1 MSLDNNNTNN
11 QDNIFNSNNNN
22 SNNSNNNNSNNNSSN
37 NNTSAD
43 NSNIDN
49 STSRSDDNR
58 GFHESDAAN
67 TDSDSVIKH
76 NRFQPNS
83 RYFTIMIYGLLFV
96 LGTILLVRIVGSFNN
111 TVKLLG
117 QALQVIAPFLVG
129 AFIAFI
135 LYPLVRFFY
144 RQLFKNKFHM
154 KSDKLAKWLSILITY
169 VIAIGVIAILMVFI
183 LPQLYTSITDI
194 VDNLP
199 VWYNNLTT
207 FIDNFENNHA
217 DLGFIDY
224 NVINEHL
231 TSLYPK
237 ILSYLTDTLT
247 NLLPYVVNTSMA
259 IVKGFINLIISI
271 MVSVYM
277 ISDHKNIFYQ
287 FKRLLYAVFPKHG
300 ADTARTICREST
312 NIFLKFMYGKAI
324 DSLIIGIICFICMTI
339 FKFPYTVLIS
349 VIVGITNM
357 IPYFGPYIGGV
368 LGGIIIVIVN
378 PLQVIFFAI
387 LILIIQQFDG
397 LFLGPKILGNS
408 TGLKPLWV
416 IFAIVVGGA
425 MFGVLGMFLGVPTMA
440 VICYILNIV
449 VEHFL
454 KKRNITVQPYDSPD
468 KM

>member
-1 MSLDNNNTNN
+1 MSTDENKNSGNNTNTA
-11 QDNIFNSNNNN
+11 QDINP
-22 SNNSNNNNSNNNSSN
+22 
-37 NNTSAD
+37 
-43 NSNIDN
+43 
-49 STSRSDDNR
+49 
-58 GFHESDAAN
+58 
-67 TDSDSVIKH
+67 VIRK

-83 RYFTIMIYGLLFV
+83 QYFTIVIYGLMFV

-144 RQLFKNKFHM
+144 RNLFKNTLHM
-154 KSDKLAKWLSILITY
+154 KSDKLSKWLSILVTY

-194 VDNLP
+194 VDRLP

-207 FIDNFENNHA
+207 MVDNFENRHA

-224 NVINEHL
+224 NIINEHL

-237 ILSYLTDTLT
+237 IISYLTDTLA

-259 IVKGFINLIISI
+259 IVKGVVNLIISI

-287 FKRLLYAVFPKHG
+287 FKKLLYAVFPKQA

-324 DSLIIGIICFICMTI
+324 DSVIIGIICFVCMNI

-378 PLQVIFFAI
+378 PVQVIFFAVMI
-387 LILIIQQFDG
+387 LVIQQFDG
-397 LFLGPKILGNS
+397 LFLGPKILGDS

>member
-1 MSLDNNNTNN
+1 MSTDENKNSGNNTNTA
-11 QDNIFNSNNNN
+11 QDINP
-22 SNNSNNNNSNNNSSN
+22 
-37 NNTSAD
+37 
-43 NSNIDN
+43 
-49 STSRSDDNR
+49 
-58 GFHESDAAN
+58 
-67 TDSDSVIKH
+67 VIRK

-83 RYFTIMIYGLLFV
+83 RYFTIVIYGLMFV

-144 RQLFKNKFHM
+144 RNLFKNTLHM
-154 KSDKLAKWLSILITY
+154 KSDKLSKWLSILVTY

-194 VDNLP
+194 VDRLP

-207 FIDNFENNHA
+207 MVDNFENRHA

-224 NVINEHL
+224 NIINEHL

-237 ILSYLTDTLT
+237 IISYLTDTLA

-259 IVKGFINLIISI
+259 IVKGVVNLIISI

-287 FKRLLYAVFPKHG
+287 FKKLLYAVFPKQA

-324 DSLIIGIICFICMTI
+324 DSVIIGIICFVCMNI

-378 PLQVIFFAI
+378 PVQVIFFAVMI
-387 LILIIQQFDG
+387 LVIQQFDG
-397 LFLGPKILGNS
+397 LFLGPKILGDS

-468 KM
+468 RM

>member
-1 MSLDNNNTNN
+1 MSTDENKNSGNNTNTA
-11 QDNIFNSNNNN
+11 QDINP
-22 SNNSNNNNSNNNSSN
+22 
-37 NNTSAD
+37 
-43 NSNIDN
+43 
-49 STSRSDDNR
+49 
-58 GFHESDAAN
+58 
-67 TDSDSVIKH
+67 VIRK

-83 RYFTIMIYGLLFV
+83 RYFTIVIYGLMFV

-144 RQLFKNKFHM
+144 RNLFKNTLHM
-154 KSDKLAKWLSILITY
+154 KSDKLSKWLSILVTY

-194 VDNLP
+194 VDRLP

-207 FIDNFENNHA
+207 MVDNFENRHA

-224 NVINEHL
+224 NIINEHL

-237 ILSYLTDTLT
+237 IISYLTDTLA

-259 IVKGFINLIISI
+259 IVKGVVNLIISI

-287 FKRLLYAVFPKHG
+287 FKKLLYAVFPKQA

-324 DSLIIGIICFICMTI
+324 DSVIIGIICFVCMNI

-378 PLQVIFFAI
+378 PVQVIFFAVMI
-387 LILIIQQFDG
+387 LVIQQFDG
-397 LFLGPKILGNS
+397 LFLGPKILGDS

-449 VEHFL
+449 VEPFL

>member
-1 MSLDNNNTNN
+1 MSTDENKNSGNNTNTA
-11 QDNIFNSNNNN
+11 QDINP
-22 SNNSNNNNSNNNSSN
+22 
-37 NNTSAD
+37 
-43 NSNIDN
+43 
-49 STSRSDDNR
+49 
-58 GFHESDAAN
+58 
-67 TDSDSVIKH
+67 VIRK

-83 RYFTIMIYGLLFV
+83 RYFTIVIYGLMFV

-144 RQLFKNKFHM
+144 RNLFKNTLHM
-154 KSDKLAKWLSILITY
+154 KSDKLSKWLSILVTY

-194 VDNLP
+194 VDKLP

-207 FIDNFENNHA
+207 MVDNFENRHA
-217 DLGFIDY
+217 DIGFIDY
-224 NVINEHL
+224 NLINEHL

-237 ILSYLTDTLT
+237 IISYLTDTLA

-259 IVKGFINLIISI
+259 IVKGVVNLIISI

-287 FKRLLYAVFPKHG
+287 FKKLLYAVFPKQA

-324 DSLIIGIICFICMTI
+324 DSVIIGIICFVCMNI

-378 PLQVIFFAI
+378 PVQVIFFAVMI
-387 LILIIQQFDG
+387 LVIQQFDG
-397 LFLGPKILGNS
+397 LFLGPKILGDS

>member
-1 MSLDNNNTNN
+1 MSTDENKNSGNNTNTA
-11 QDNIFNSNNNN
+11 QDINP
-22 SNNSNNNNSNNNSSN
+22 
-37 NNTSAD
+37 
-43 NSNIDN
+43 
-49 STSRSDDNR
+49 
-58 GFHESDAAN
+58 
-67 TDSDSVIKH
+67 VIRK

-83 RYFTIMIYGLLFV
+83 RYFTIVIYGLMFV

-144 RQLFKNKFHM
+144 RNLFKNTLQM
-154 KSDKLAKWLSILITY
+154 KSDKLSKWLSILVTY

-194 VDNLP
+194 VDRLP

-207 FIDNFENNHA
+207 MVDNFENRHA

-224 NVINEHL
+224 NLINEHL

-237 ILSYLTDTLT
+237 IISYLTDTLA

-259 IVKGFINLIISI
+259 IVKGVVNLIISI

-287 FKRLLYAVFPKHG
+287 FKKLLYAVFPKQA
-300 ADTARTICREST
+300 ADTARAICREST

-324 DSLIIGIICFICMTI
+324 DSVIIGIICFVCMNI

-378 PLQVIFFAI
+378 PVQVIFFAVMI
-387 LILIIQQFDG
+387 LVIQQFDG
-397 LFLGPKILGNS
+397 LFLGPKILGDS

>member
-1 MSLDNNNTNN
+1 MSTDENKNSGNNTNTA
-11 QDNIFNSNNNN
+11 QDINP
-22 SNNSNNNNSNNNSSN
+22 
-37 NNTSAD
+37 
-43 NSNIDN
+43 
-49 STSRSDDNR
+49 
-58 GFHESDAAN
+58 
-67 TDSDSVIKH
+67 VIRK

-83 RYFTIMIYGLLFV
+83 RYFTIVIYGLMFV

-144 RQLFKNKFHM
+144 RNLFKNTLHM
-154 KSDKLAKWLSILITY
+154 KSDKLSKWLSILVTY

-194 VDNLP
+194 VDRLP

-207 FIDNFENNHA
+207 IVDNFENRHA

-224 NVINEHL
+224 NLINEHL

-237 ILSYLTDTLT
+237 IISYLTDTLA

-259 IVKGFINLIISI
+259 IVKGVVNLIISI

-287 FKRLLYAVFPKHG
+287 FKKLLYAVFPKQA

-324 DSLIIGIICFICMTI
+324 DSVIIGIICFVCMNI

-378 PLQVIFFAI
+378 PVQVIFFAVMI
-387 LILIIQQFDG
+387 LVIQQFDG
-397 LFLGPKILGNS
+397 LFLGPKILGDS

-468 KM
+468 RM

>member
-1 MSLDNNNTNN
+1 MSTDENKNSGNNTNTA
-11 QDNIFNSNNNN
+11 QDINP
-22 SNNSNNNNSNNNSSN
+22 
-37 NNTSAD
+37 
-43 NSNIDN
+43 
-49 STSRSDDNR
+49 
-58 GFHESDAAN
+58 
-67 TDSDSVIKH
+67 VIRK

-83 RYFTIMIYGLLFV
+83 RYFTIVIYGLMFV

-144 RQLFKNKFHM
+144 RNLFKNTLHM
-154 KSDKLAKWLSILITY
+154 KSDKLSKWLSILVTY

-194 VDNLP
+194 VDRLP

-207 FIDNFENNHA
+207 MVDNFENRHA

-224 NVINEHL
+224 NIINEHL

-237 ILSYLTDTLT
+237 IISYLTDTLA

-259 IVKGFINLIISI
+259 IVKGVVNLIISI

-287 FKRLLYAVFPKHG
+287 FKKLLYAVFPKQA

-312 NIFLKFMYGKAI
+312 NILLKFMSGKAI
-324 DSLIIGIICFICMTI
+324 DSVIIGIICFVCMNI

-378 PLQVIFFAI
+378 PVQVIFFAVMI
-387 LILIIQQFDG
+387 LVIQQFDG
-397 LFLGPKILGNS
+397 LFLGPKILGDS

>member
-1 MSLDNNNTNN
+1 MSTDENKNSGNNTNTA
-11 QDNIFNSNNNN
+11 QDINP
-22 SNNSNNNNSNNNSSN
+22 
-37 NNTSAD
+37 
-43 NSNIDN
+43 
-49 STSRSDDNR
+49 
-58 GFHESDAAN
+58 
-67 TDSDSVIKH
+67 VIRK

-83 RYFTIMIYGLLFV
+83 RYFTIVIYGLMFV

-144 RQLFKNKFHM
+144 RNLFKNTLHM
-154 KSDKLAKWLSILITY
+154 KSDKLSKWLSILVTY

-194 VDNLP
+194 VDRLP

-207 FIDNFENNHA
+207 MVDNFENRHA

-224 NVINEHL
+224 NIINEHL

-237 ILSYLTDTLT
+237 IISYLTDTLA

-259 IVKGFINLIISI
+259 IVKGVVNLIISI

-287 FKRLLYAVFPKHG
+287 FKKLLYAVFPKQA

-324 DSLIIGIICFICMTI
+324 DSVIIGIICFVCMNI

-378 PLQVIFFAI
+378 PVQVIFFAVMI
-387 LILIIQQFDG
+387 LVIQQFDG
-397 LFLGPKILGNS
+397 LFLGPKILGDS

>member
-1 MSLDNNNTNN
+1 MSTDENKNSGNNTNTA
-11 QDNIFNSNNNN
+11 QDINP
-22 SNNSNNNNSNNNSSN
+22 
-37 NNTSAD
+37 
-43 NSNIDN
+43 
-49 STSRSDDNR
+49 
-58 GFHESDAAN
+58 
-67 TDSDSVIKH
+67 VIRK

-83 RYFTIMIYGLLFV
+83 RYFTIVIYGLMFV

-144 RQLFKNKFHM
+144 RNLFKNTLHM
-154 KSDKLAKWLSILITY
+154 KSDKLSKWLSILVTY

-194 VDNLP
+194 VDRLP

-207 FIDNFENNHA
+207 MVDNFENRHA

-237 ILSYLTDTLT
+237 IISYLTDTLA

-259 IVKGFINLIISI
+259 IVKGVVNLIISI

-287 FKRLLYAVFPKHG
+287 FKKLLYAVFPKQA

-324 DSLIIGIICFICMTI
+324 DSVIIGIICFVCMNI

-378 PLQVIFFAI
+378 PVQVIFFAVMI
-387 LILIIQQFDG
+387 LVIQQFDG
-397 LFLGPKILGNS
+397 LFLGPKILGDS

-468 KM
+468 RM

>member
-1 MSLDNNNTNN
+1 MSTDENKNSGNNTNTA
-11 QDNIFNSNNNN
+11 QDINP
-22 SNNSNNNNSNNNSSN
+22 
-37 NNTSAD
+37 
-43 NSNIDN
+43 
-49 STSRSDDNR
+49 
-58 GFHESDAAN
+58 
-67 TDSDSVIKH
+67 VIRK

-83 RYFTIMIYGLLFV
+83 RYFTIVIYGLMFV

-144 RQLFKNKFHM
+144 RNLFKNTLHM
-154 KSDKLAKWLSILITY
+154 KSDKLSKWLSILVTY

-194 VDNLP
+194 VDRLP

-207 FIDNFENNHA
+207 IVDNFENRHA

-224 NVINEHL
+224 NLINEHL

-237 ILSYLTDTLT
+237 IISYLTDTLA

-259 IVKGFINLIISI
+259 IVKGVVNLIISI

-287 FKRLLYAVFPKHG
+287 FKKLLYAVFPKQA

-324 DSLIIGIICFICMTI
+324 DSVIIGIICFICMNI

-378 PLQVIFFAI
+378 PVQVIFFAVMI
-387 LILIIQQFDG
+387 LVIQQFDG
-397 LFLGPKILGNS
+397 LFLGPKILGDS

-468 KM
+468 RM

>member
-1 MSLDNNNTNN
+1 MSTDENKNSGNNTNTA
-11 QDNIFNSNNNN
+11 QDINP
-22 SNNSNNNNSNNNSSN
+22 
-37 NNTSAD
+37 
-43 NSNIDN
+43 
-49 STSRSDDNR
+49 
-58 GFHESDAAN
+58 
-67 TDSDSVIKH
+67 VIRK

-83 RYFTIMIYGLLFV
+83 RYFTIVIYGLMFV

-144 RQLFKNKFHM
+144 RNLFKNTLHM
-154 KSDKLAKWLSILITY
+154 KSGKLSKWLSILVTY

-194 VDNLP
+194 VDRLP

-207 FIDNFENNHA
+207 MVDNFENRHA

-237 ILSYLTDTLT
+237 IISYLTDTLA

-259 IVKGFINLIISI
+259 IVKGIVNLIISI

-287 FKRLLYAVFPKHG
+287 FKKLLYAVFPKQA

-324 DSLIIGIICFICMTI
+324 DSVIIGIICFICMNI

-378 PLQVIFFAI
+378 PVQVIFFAVMI
-387 LILIIQQFDG
+387 LVIQQFDG
-397 LFLGPKILGNS
+397 LFLGPKILGDS

>member
-1 MSLDNNNTNN
+1 MSVYNSSNTDDNMSMHNNSTTD
-11 QDNIFNSNNNN
+11 DNISMHNSSTTNDNMSMHNN
-22 SNNSNNNNSNNNSSN
+22 SNTDDNMSMHN
-37 NNTSAD
+37 NNTS
-43 NSNIDN
+43 
-49 STSRSDDNR
+49 DDN
-58 GFHESDAAN
+58 AY
-67 TDSDSVIKH
+67 TIIKH

-83 RYFTIMIYGLLFV
+83 KYFTIMIYGLAFV
-96 LGTILLVRIVGSFNN
+96 LGSILLVRIVGSFNN

-117 QALQVIAPFLVG
+117 QAIEVIAPFLGG

-144 RQLFKNKFHM
+144 RRLFKEKCHM
-154 KSDKLAKWLSILITY
+154 KSDRLAKWLSILVTY
-169 VIAIGVIAILMVFI
+169 VIAIGIIAVLLVFI

-194 VDNLP
+194 LDKLP
-199 VWYNNLTT
+199 VWYNNVTI
-207 FIDNFENNHA
+207 FIADFENNHK

-224 NVINEHL
+224 NIINEHL

-237 ILSYLTDTLT
+237 ILSYLTDILT
-247 NLLPYVVNTSMA
+247 NILPYVVNTSMA
-259 IVKGFINLIISI
+259 IIKGLINLIISV

-287 FKRLLYAVFPKHG
+287 FKRLLYAAFPKQA
-300 ADTARTICREST
+300 ADTARTICRESA
-312 NIFLKFMYGKAI
+312 NIFIKFMYGKAI

-368 LGGIIIVIVN
+368 LGGIIIVIIN

-387 LILIIQQFDG
+387 MILIIQQFDG
-397 LFLGPKILGNS
+397 LFLGPKILGSS

-440 VICYILNIV
+440 VISYILNII

>member
-1 MSLDNNNTNN
+1 MSTDENKNSGNNTNTA
-11 QDNIFNSNNNN
+11 QDINP
-22 SNNSNNNNSNNNSSN
+22 
-37 NNTSAD
+37 
-43 NSNIDN
+43 
-49 STSRSDDNR
+49 
-58 GFHESDAAN
+58 
-67 TDSDSVIKH
+67 VIRK

-83 RYFTIMIYGLLFV
+83 RYFTIVIYGLMFV

-144 RQLFKNKFHM
+144 RNLFKNTLHM
-154 KSDKLAKWLSILITY
+154 KSDKLSKWLSILVTY

-194 VDNLP
+194 VDRLP

-207 FIDNFENNHA
+207 MVDNFENRHA

-224 NVINEHL
+224 NLINEHL

-237 ILSYLTDTLT
+237 IISYLTDTLA

-259 IVKGFINLIISI
+259 IVKGVVNLIISI

-287 FKRLLYAVFPKHG
+287 FKKLLYAVFLKQA
-300 ADTARTICREST
+300 ADTARAICREST

-324 DSLIIGIICFICMTI
+324 DSVIIGIICFVCMNI

-378 PLQVIFFAI
+378 PVQVIFFAVMI
-387 LILIIQQFDG
+387 LVIQQFDG
-397 LFLGPKILGNS
+397 LFLGPKILGDS

>member
-1 MSLDNNNTNN
+1 MSTDENKNSGNNTNTA
-11 QDNIFNSNNNN
+11 QDINP
-22 SNNSNNNNSNNNSSN
+22 
-37 NNTSAD
+37 
-43 NSNIDN
+43 
-49 STSRSDDNR
+49 
-58 GFHESDAAN
+58 
-67 TDSDSVIKH
+67 VIRK

-83 RYFTIMIYGLLFV
+83 RYFTIVIYGLMFV

-144 RQLFKNKFHM
+144 RNLFKNTLHM
-154 KSDKLAKWLSILITY
+154 KSDKLSKWLSILVTY

-194 VDNLP
+194 VDRLP

-207 FIDNFENNHA
+207 MVDNFENRHA

-224 NVINEHL
+224 NLINEHL

-237 ILSYLTDTLT
+237 IISYLTDTLA

-259 IVKGFINLIISI
+259 IVKGVVNLIISI

-287 FKRLLYAVFPKHG
+287 FKKLLYAVFPKQA

-324 DSLIIGIICFICMTI
+324 DSVIIGIICFICMNI

-378 PLQVIFFAI
+378 PVQVIFFAVMI
-387 LILIIQQFDG
+387 LVIQQFDG
-397 LFLGPKILGNS
+397 LFLGPKILGDS

>member
-1 MSLDNNNTNN
+1 MSTNENKNSGNNTNTA
-11 QDNIFNSNNNN
+11 QDINP
-22 SNNSNNNNSNNNSSN
+22 
-37 NNTSAD
+37 
-43 NSNIDN
+43 
-49 STSRSDDNR
+49 
-58 GFHESDAAN
+58 
-67 TDSDSVIKH
+67 VIGK

-83 RYFTIMIYGLLFV
+83 RYFTIVIYGLMFV

-144 RQLFKNKFHM
+144 RNLFKNTLHM
-154 KSDKLAKWLSILITY
+154 KSDKLSKWLSILVTY

-194 VDNLP
+194 VDRLP

-207 FIDNFENNHA
+207 MVDNFENRHA

-224 NVINEHL
+224 NLINEHL

-237 ILSYLTDTLT
+237 IISYLTDTLA

-259 IVKGFINLIISI
+259 IVKGVVNLIISI

-287 FKRLLYAVFPKHG
+287 FKKLLYAVFPKQA

-324 DSLIIGIICFICMTI
+324 DSVIIGIICFVCMNI

-378 PLQVIFFAI
+378 PVQVIFFAVMI
-387 LILIIQQFDG
+387 LVIQQFDG
-397 LFLGPKILGNS
+397 LFLGPKILGDS

>member
-1 MSLDNNNTNN
+1 MSTDKNKNNGNNTNTA
-11 QDNIFNSNNNN
+11 QDINP
-22 SNNSNNNNSNNNSSN
+22 
-37 NNTSAD
+37 
-43 NSNIDN
+43 
-49 STSRSDDNR
+49 
-58 GFHESDAAN
+58 
-67 TDSDSVIKH
+67 VIRKNH
-76 NRFQPNS
+76 FQPNS
-83 RYFTIMIYGLLFV
+83 RYFTIVIYGLMFV

-144 RQLFKNKFHM
+144 RNLFKNTLHM
-154 KSDKLAKWLSILITY
+154 KSDKLSKWLSILVTY

-194 VDNLP
+194 VDRLP

-207 FIDNFENNHA
+207 MVDNFENQHA

-224 NVINEHL
+224 NLINEHL

-237 ILSYLTDTLT
+237 IISYLTDTLA

-259 IVKGFINLIISI
+259 IVKGVVNLIISI

-287 FKRLLYAVFPKHG
+287 FKKLLYAVFPKQA

-324 DSLIIGIICFICMTI
+324 DSVIIGIICFICMNI

-378 PLQVIFFAI
+378 PVQVIFFAVMI
-387 LILIIQQFDG
+387 LVIQQFDG
-397 LFLGPKILGNS
+397 LFLGPKILGDS

-449 VEHFL
+449 IEHFL

>member
-1 MSLDNNNTNN
+1 MSTDENKNSGNNTNTA
-11 QDNIFNSNNNN
+11 QDINP
-22 SNNSNNNNSNNNSSN
+22 
-37 NNTSAD
+37 
-43 NSNIDN
+43 
-49 STSRSDDNR
+49 
-58 GFHESDAAN
+58 
-67 TDSDSVIKH
+67 VIRK

-83 RYFTIMIYGLLFV
+83 RYFTIVIYGLMFV

-144 RQLFKNKFHM
+144 RNLFKNTLHM
-154 KSDKLAKWLSILITY
+154 KSDKLSKWLSILVTY

-194 VDNLP
+194 VDRLP

-207 FIDNFENNHA
+207 MVDNFENRHA

-224 NVINEHL
+224 NLINEHL

-237 ILSYLTDTLT
+237 IISYLTDTLA

-259 IVKGFINLIISI
+259 IVKGVVNLIISI

-287 FKRLLYAVFPKHG
+287 FKKLLYAVFPKQA
-300 ADTARTICREST
+300 ADTARAICREST

-324 DSLIIGIICFICMTI
+324 DSVIIGIICFVCMNI

-378 PLQVIFFAI
+378 PVQVIFFAVMI
-387 LILIIQQFDG
+387 LVIQQFDG
-397 LFLGPKILGNS
+397 LFLGPKILGDS

-440 VICYILNIV
+440 VICYILLLFYCYLQ
-449 VEHFL
+449 H
-454 KKRNITVQPYDSPD
+454 
-468 KM
+468 

>member
-1 MSLDNNNTNN
+1 MSTDENKNSGNNTNTA
-11 QDNIFNSNNNN
+11 QDINP
-22 SNNSNNNNSNNNSSN
+22 
-37 NNTSAD
+37 
-43 NSNIDN
+43 
-49 STSRSDDNR
+49 
-58 GFHESDAAN
+58 
-67 TDSDSVIKH
+67 VIRK

-83 RYFTIMIYGLLFV
+83 RYFTIVIYGLMFV

-144 RQLFKNKFHM
+144 RNLFKNTLHM
-154 KSDKLAKWLSILITY
+154 KSDKLSKWLSILVTY

-194 VDNLP
+194 VDRLP

-207 FIDNFENNHA
+207 IVDNFENRHA

-224 NVINEHL
+224 NLINEHL

-237 ILSYLTDTLT
+237 IISYLTDTLA

-259 IVKGFINLIISI
+259 IVKGVVNLIISI

-287 FKRLLYAVFPKHG
+287 FKKLLYAVFPKQA

-324 DSLIIGIICFICMTI
+324 DSVIIGIICFICMNI

-378 PLQVIFFAI
+378 PVQVIFFAVMI
-387 LILIIQQFDG
+387 LVIQQFDG
-397 LFLGPKILGNS
+397 LFLGPKILGDS

>member
-1 MSLDNNNTNN
+1 MSTDENKNSGNNTNTA
-11 QDNIFNSNNNN
+11 QDINP
-22 SNNSNNNNSNNNSSN
+22 
-37 NNTSAD
+37 
-43 NSNIDN
+43 
-49 STSRSDDNR
+49 
-58 GFHESDAAN
+58 
-67 TDSDSVIKH
+67 VIRK

-83 RYFTIMIYGLLFV
+83 RYFTIVIYGLMFV

-144 RQLFKNKFHM
+144 RNLFKNTLHM
-154 KSDKLAKWLSILITY
+154 KSDKLSKWLSILVTY
-169 VIAIGVIAILMVFI
+169 VIAIGVIAILMIFI

-194 VDNLP
+194 VDRLP

-207 FIDNFENNHA
+207 MVDNFENRHA

-237 ILSYLTDTLT
+237 IISYLTDTLA

-259 IVKGFINLIISI
+259 IVKGIVNLIISI

-287 FKRLLYAVFPKHG
+287 FKKLLYAVFPKQA

-324 DSLIIGIICFICMTI
+324 DSVIIGIICFICMNI

-378 PLQVIFFAI
+378 PVQVIFFAVMI
-387 LILIIQQFDG
+387 LVIQQFDG
-397 LFLGPKILGNS
+397 LFLGPKILGDS

>member
-1 MSLDNNNTNN
+1 MSTDENKNSGNNTNTA
-11 QDNIFNSNNNN
+11 QDINP
-22 SNNSNNNNSNNNSSN
+22 
-37 NNTSAD
+37 
-43 NSNIDN
+43 
-49 STSRSDDNR
+49 
-58 GFHESDAAN
+58 
-67 TDSDSVIKH
+67 VIRK

-83 RYFTIMIYGLLFV
+83 RYFTIVIYGLMFV

-144 RQLFKNKFHM
+144 RNLFKNTLHM
-154 KSDKLAKWLSILITY
+154 KSDKLSKWLSILVTY

-194 VDNLP
+194 VDRLP

-207 FIDNFENNHA
+207 MVDNFENRHA

-237 ILSYLTDTLT
+237 IISYLTDTLA
-247 NLLPYVVNTSMA
+247 NLLPYVVYTFLA
-259 IVKGFINLIISI
+259 IVKGIVNLIISI

-287 FKRLLYAVFPKHG
+287 FKKLLYAVFPKQA

-324 DSLIIGIICFICMTI
+324 DSVIIGIICFICMNI

-378 PLQVIFFAI
+378 PVQVIFFAVMI
-387 LILIIQQFDG
+387 LVIQQFDG
-397 LFLGPKILGNS
+397 LFLDPKILGDS

>member
-1 MSLDNNNTNN
+1 MSTDENKNSGNNTNTA
-11 QDNIFNSNNNN
+11 QDINP
-22 SNNSNNNNSNNNSSN
+22 
-37 NNTSAD
+37 
-43 NSNIDN
+43 
-49 STSRSDDNR
+49 
-58 GFHESDAAN
+58 
-67 TDSDSVIKH
+67 VIRK

-83 RYFTIMIYGLLFV
+83 RYFTIVIYGLMFV

-144 RQLFKNKFHM
+144 RNLFKNTLHM
-154 KSDKLAKWLSILITY
+154 KSDKLSKWLSILVTY

-194 VDNLP
+194 VDRLP

-207 FIDNFENNHA
+207 IVDNFENRHA

-224 NVINEHL
+224 NLINEHL

-237 ILSYLTDTLT
+237 IISYLTDTLA

-259 IVKGFINLIISI
+259 IVKGVVNLIISI

-287 FKRLLYAVFPKHG
+287 FKKLLYAVFPKQA

-324 DSLIIGIICFICMTI
+324 DSVIIGIICFVCMNI

-378 PLQVIFFAI
+378 PVQVIFFAVMI
-387 LILIIQQFDG
+387 LVIQQFDG
-397 LFLGPKILGNS
+397 LFLGPKILGES
-408 TGLKPLWV
+408 TGLMPLWV

>member
-1 MSLDNNNTNN
+1 MSTDENKNSGNNTNTA
-11 QDNIFNSNNNN
+11 QDINP
-22 SNNSNNNNSNNNSSN
+22 
-37 NNTSAD
+37 
-43 NSNIDN
+43 
-49 STSRSDDNR
+49 
-58 GFHESDAAN
+58 
-67 TDSDSVIKH
+67 VIRK

-83 RYFTIMIYGLLFV
+83 RYFTIVIYGLMFV

-144 RQLFKNKFHM
+144 RNLFKNTLHM
-154 KSDKLAKWLSILITY
+154 KSDKLSKWLSILVTY

-194 VDNLP
+194 VDRLP

-207 FIDNFENNHA
+207 MVDNFENRHA

-237 ILSYLTDTLT
+237 IISYLTDTLA

-259 IVKGFINLIISI
+259 IVKGVVNLIISI

-287 FKRLLYAVFPKHG
+287 FKKLLYAVFPKQA

-324 DSLIIGIICFICMTI
+324 DSVIIGIICFVCMNI

-378 PLQVIFFAI
+378 PVQVIFFAVMI
-387 LILIIQQFDG
+387 LVIQQFDG
-397 LFLGPKILGNS
+397 LFLGPKILGDS

-440 VICYILNIV
+440 VICYILKIV

>member
-1 MSLDNNNTNN
+1 MSTDENKNSGNNTNTA
-11 QDNIFNSNNNN
+11 QDINP
-22 SNNSNNNNSNNNSSN
+22 
-37 NNTSAD
+37 
-43 NSNIDN
+43 
-49 STSRSDDNR
+49 
-58 GFHESDAAN
+58 
-67 TDSDSVIKH
+67 VIRKNH
-76 NRFQPNS
+76 FQPNS
-83 RYFTIMIYGLLFV
+83 RYFTIVIYGLMFV

-144 RQLFKNKFHM
+144 RNLFKNTLHM
-154 KSDKLAKWLSILITY
+154 KSDKLSKWLSILVTY

-194 VDNLP
+194 VDRLP

-207 FIDNFENNHA
+207 MVDNFENRHA

-224 NVINEHL
+224 NLINEHL

-237 ILSYLTDTLT
+237 IISYLTDTLA

-259 IVKGFINLIISI
+259 IVKGVVNLIISI

-287 FKRLLYAVFPKHG
+287 FKKLLYAVFPKQA

-324 DSLIIGIICFICMTI
+324 DSIIIGIICFVCMNI

-378 PLQVIFFAI
+378 PVQVIFFAVMI
-387 LILIIQQFDG
+387 LVIQQFDG
-397 LFLGPKILGNS
+397 LFLGPKILGDS

>member
-1 MSLDNNNTNN
+1 MSVYNSSNTDDNM
-11 QDNIFNSNNNN
+11 SMNNN
-22 SNNSNNNNSNNNSSN
+22 SNTDDNISMHNNGNTDDNISMHNNSTANND
-37 NNTSAD
+37 NT
-43 NSNIDN
+43 
-49 STSRSDDNR
+49 SDDN
-58 GFHESDAAN
+58 AY
-67 TDSDSVIKH
+67 TIIKH

-83 RYFTIMIYGLLFV
+83 KYFTIMLYGLAFV
-96 LGTILLVRIVGSFNN
+96 LGSILLVRIVGSFNN

-117 QALQVIAPFLVG
+117 QAIEVIAPFLVG

-144 RQLFKNKFHM
+144 RRLFKEKCHM
-154 KSDKLAKWLSILITY
+154 KSDRLAKWLSILVTY
-169 VIAIGVIAILMVFI
+169 AIAIGIISVLLVFI

-194 VDNLP
+194 LDKLP
-199 VWYNNLTT
+199 VWYNNVTI
-207 FIDNFENNHA
+207 FIADFEKNHK

-224 NVINEHL
+224 NIINEHL

-237 ILSYLTDTLT
+237 ILSYLTDILT
-247 NLLPYVVNTSMA
+247 NILPYVVNTSMA
-259 IVKGFINLIISI
+259 IIKGLINLIISV

-287 FKRLLYAVFPKHG
+287 FKRLLYAVFPKQA
-300 ADTARTICREST
+300 ADTARTICRESA
-312 NIFLKFMYGKAI
+312 NIFIKFMYGKAI

-368 LGGIIIVIVN
+368 LGGIIIVIIN

-387 LILIIQQFDG
+387 MILIIQQFDG

-440 VICYILNIV
+440 VICYILNIII
-449 VEHFL
+449 EHFL

>member
-1 MSLDNNNTNN
+1 MSTDENKNSGNNTNTA
-11 QDNIFNSNNNN
+11 QDINP
-22 SNNSNNNNSNNNSSN
+22 
-37 NNTSAD
+37 
-43 NSNIDN
+43 
-49 STSRSDDNR
+49 
-58 GFHESDAAN
+58 
-67 TDSDSVIKH
+67 VIRK

-83 RYFTIMIYGLLFV
+83 RYFTIVIYGLMFV

-144 RQLFKNKFHM
+144 RNLFKNTLHM
-154 KSDKLAKWLSILITY
+154 KSDKLSKWLSILVTY
-169 VIAIGVIAILMVFI
+169 VIAIGIIAILMVFI

-194 VDNLP
+194 VDRLP

-207 FIDNFENNHA
+207 MVDNFENRHA

-237 ILSYLTDTLT
+237 IISYLTDTLA

-259 IVKGFINLIISI
+259 IVKGVVNLIISI

-287 FKRLLYAVFPKHG
+287 FKKLLYAVFPKQA

-324 DSLIIGIICFICMTI
+324 DSVIIGIICFVCMNI

-378 PLQVIFFAI
+378 PVQVIFFAVMI
-387 LILIIQQFDG
+387 LVIQQFDG
-397 LFLGPKILGNS
+397 LFLGPKILGDS

>member
-1 MSLDNNNTNN
+1 MSTDENKNSGNNTNTA
-11 QDNIFNSNNNN
+11 QDINP
-22 SNNSNNNNSNNNSSN
+22 
-37 NNTSAD
+37 
-43 NSNIDN
+43 
-49 STSRSDDNR
+49 
-58 GFHESDAAN
+58 
-67 TDSDSVIKH
+67 VIRK

-83 RYFTIMIYGLLFV
+83 RYFTIVIYGLMFV

-144 RQLFKNKFHM
+144 RNLFKNTLHM
-154 KSDKLAKWLSILITY
+154 KSDKLSKWLSILVTY

-194 VDNLP
+194 VDKLP

-207 FIDNFENNHA
+207 MVDNFENRHA

-224 NVINEHL
+224 NLINEHL

-237 ILSYLTDTLT
+237 IISYLTDTLA
-247 NLLPYVVNTSMA
+247 NLLPYVVNTSMT
-259 IVKGFINLIISI
+259 IVKGVVNLIISI

-287 FKRLLYAVFPKHG
+287 FKKLLYAVFPKQA

-324 DSLIIGIICFICMTI
+324 DSVIIGIICFVCMNI

-378 PLQVIFFAI
+378 PVQVIFFAVMI
-387 LILIIQQFDG
+387 LVIQQFDG
-397 LFLGPKILGNS
+397 LFLGPKILGDS

>member
-1 MSLDNNNTNN
+1 MTDENK
-11 QDNIFNSNNNN
+11 NSG
-22 SNNSNNNNSNNNSSN
+22 
-37 NNTSAD
+37 
-43 NSNIDN
+43 N
-49 STSRSDDNR
+49 STNSAQDIDP
-58 GFHESDAAN
+58 
-67 TDSDSVIKH
+67 VIRK

-83 RYFTIMIYGLLFV
+83 RYFTIVIYGLMFV
-96 LGTILLVRIVGSFNN
+96 LGTILLVRIVGSFND
-111 TVKLLG
+111 TIRLLG
-117 QALQVIAPFLVG
+117 NALQVIAPFLVG
-129 AFIAFI
+129 AFIAFV

-144 RQLFKNKFHM
+144 RSLFKNTFHM
-154 KSDKLAKWLSILITY
+154 KSDKLAKWLSILVTY
-169 VIAIGVIAILMVFI
+169 VLAIGVIAILMVFI

-194 VDNLP
+194 VDRLP
-199 VWYNNLTT
+199 VWYNNLTAMV
-207 FIDNFENNHA
+207 DNFENRHA

-224 NVINEHL
+224 NIINEHI

-237 ILSYLTDTLT
+237 IISYLTDTLA

-259 IVKGFINLIISI
+259 IVKGIVNLIISI

-287 FKRLLYAVFPKHG
+287 FKKLLYAVFPKQA

-324 DSLIIGIICFICMTI
+324 DSVIIGIICFVCMNI

-378 PLQVIFFAI
+378 PVQVIFFAVMI
-387 LILIIQQFDG
+387 LVIQQFDG
-397 LFLGPKILGNS
+397 LFLGPKILGDS

-440 VICYILNIV
+440 VICYILNLV

>member
-1 MSLDNNNTNN
+1 MSTDENKNSGNNTNTA
-11 QDNIFNSNNNN
+11 QDINP
-22 SNNSNNNNSNNNSSN
+22 
-37 NNTSAD
+37 
-43 NSNIDN
+43 
-49 STSRSDDNR
+49 
-58 GFHESDAAN
+58 
-67 TDSDSVIKH
+67 VIRK

-83 RYFTIMIYGLLFV
+83 RYFTIVIYGLMFV

-144 RQLFKNKFHM
+144 RNLFKNTLHM
-154 KSDKLAKWLSILITY
+154 KSDKLSKWLSILVTY

-194 VDNLP
+194 VDRLP
-199 VWYNNLTT
+199 VWDNNLTT
-207 FIDNFENNHA
+207 MVDNFENRHA

-237 ILSYLTDTLT
+237 IISYLTDTLA

-259 IVKGFINLIISI
+259 IVKGIVNLIISI

-287 FKRLLYAVFPKHG
+287 FKKLLYAVFPKQA

-324 DSLIIGIICFICMTI
+324 DSVIIGIICFICMNI

-378 PLQVIFFAI
+378 PVQVIFFAVMI
-387 LILIIQQFDG
+387 LVIQQFDG
-397 LFLGPKILGNS
+397 LFLGPKILGDS

>member
-1 MSLDNNNTNN
+1 MSTDENKNSGNNTNTA
-11 QDNIFNSNNNN
+11 QDINP
-22 SNNSNNNNSNNNSSN
+22 
-37 NNTSAD
+37 
-43 NSNIDN
+43 
-49 STSRSDDNR
+49 
-58 GFHESDAAN
+58 
-67 TDSDSVIKH
+67 VIRK

-83 RYFTIMIYGLLFV
+83 RYFTIVIYGLMFV

-144 RQLFKNKFHM
+144 RNLFKNTLHM
-154 KSDKLAKWLSILITY
+154 KSDKLSKWLSILVTY

-194 VDNLP
+194 VDRLP

-207 FIDNFENNHA
+207 MVDNFENRHA

-237 ILSYLTDTLT
+237 IISYLTDTLA

-259 IVKGFINLIISI
+259 IVKGVVNLIISI

-287 FKRLLYAVFPKHG
+287 FKKLLYAVFPKQA

-324 DSLIIGIICFICMTI
+324 DSVIIGIICFVCMNI

-368 LGGIIIVIVN
+368 LGGIIIIIVN
-378 PLQVIFFAI
+378 PVQVIFFAVMI
-387 LILIIQQFDG
+387 LVIQQFDG
-397 LFLGPKILGNS
+397 LFLGPKILGDS

>member
-1 MSLDNNNTNN
+1 MSTDENKNSGNNTNTA
-11 QDNIFNSNNNN
+11 QDINP
-22 SNNSNNNNSNNNSSN
+22 
-37 NNTSAD
+37 
-43 NSNIDN
+43 
-49 STSRSDDNR
+49 
-58 GFHESDAAN
+58 
-67 TDSDSVIKH
+67 VIRK

-83 RYFTIMIYGLLFV
+83 RYFTIVIYGLMFV

-144 RQLFKNKFHM
+144 RNLFKNTLHM
-154 KSDKLAKWLSILITY
+154 KSDKLSKWLSILVTY

-194 VDNLP
+194 VDRLP

-207 FIDNFENNHA
+207 MVDNFENRHA

-224 NVINEHL
+224 NIINEHL

-237 ILSYLTDTLT
+237 IISYLTDTLA

-259 IVKGFINLIISI
+259 IVKGVVNLIISI

-287 FKRLLYAVFPKHG
+287 FKKLLYAVFPKQA
-300 ADTARTICREST
+300 ADTARAICREST

-324 DSLIIGIICFICMTI
+324 DSVIIGIICFVCMNI

-378 PLQVIFFAI
+378 PVQVIFFAVMI
-387 LILIIQQFDG
+387 LVIQQFDG
-397 LFLGPKILGNS
+397 LFLGPKILGDS